1 MSNPV
6 APAEHL
12 GDEDYPN
19 RAYAWY
25 VVGVL
30 LLVYIL
36 AYVDRQ
42 VLGVLVEPIKRDLAI
57 SDTQMSLLLGFAFAM
72 FYTIVGLPM
81 GRLAD
86 RSNRRNLVLVG
97 LGVWSF
103 ATAMCGFA
111 RSYTQLFLARMGVG
125 LGEACLN
132 PAVVPMLSD
141 YFPRRTLGKAM
152 GVYMLGV
159 SIGGGLAHS
168 VGGAYLPTLTA
179 AEPVML
185 PVVGAILPWQA
196 LLLMLGVTGFLM
208 LALLLTVREPK
219 RHGQVRRDEKG
230 RIVNLPV
237 REVGAHL
244 MRHRMAYLAI
254 GWPLVA
260 SALMTFG
267 VGYWVPAF
275 FQRSFGLGT
284 AEAGSYLAT
293 YGVVSMI
300 VGAIGV
306 VGGGFLVDALGARFL
321 DGHLR
326 TLMIGIL
333 LLAPGY
339 AIFAIMPTPALAI
352 AVLVPAGI
360 GGGILQ
366 ATGVTTLMA
375 VVPTQMRS
383 QIAALYFF
391 IVNLIGAA
399 LGPTFIALLTDE
411 LFGDESML
419 RFSITIVAAA
429 VGLSAIV
436 ALLAGRHA
444 YRAMLSGKA
453 E

>member
-1 MSNPV
+1 MSISNAS
-6 APAEHL
+6 APDTGETD
-12 GDEDYPN
+12 GYPN

-25 VVGVL
+25 VVLVL
-30 LLVYIL
+30 LLIYIL

-42 VLGVLVEPIKRDLAI
+42 VLGVLVEPIKRDLDI

-97 LGVWSF
+97 VGVWSF

-111 RSYTQLFLARMGVG
+111 KNYTQLFLARMGVG

-159 SIGGGLAHS
+159 SIGGGLAHTL
-168 VGGAYLPTLTA
+168 GGAYLPALTSPEA
-179 AEPVML
+179 VVL

-196 LLLMLGVTGFLM
+196 LLLFLGLTGFLM
-208 LALLLTVREPK
+208 VLLLLTVREPK
-219 RHGQVRRDEKG
+219 RHGQVHRDARG

-244 MRHRMAYLAI
+244 FRHRMAYLAI

-260 SALMTFG
+260 SAMMTFG
-267 VGYWVPAF
+267 VGYWIPAF
-275 FQRSFGLGT
+275 FQRSFGLT
-284 AEAGSYLAT
+284 TEAAGGYLAT
-293 YGVVSMI
+293 YGLVSMA

-306 VGGGFLVDALGARFL
+306 VGGGFLVDALGSKYL

-326 TLMIGIL
+326 TLMIGIV

-339 AIFAIMPTPALAI
+339 AIFAVMPSPALAI

-399 LGPTFIALLTDE
+399 LGPTLIALLTDE
-411 LFGDESML
+411 LFQAEDML
-419 RFSITIVAAA
+419 RYSITIVAAA
-429 VGLSAIV
+429 IGLTAII
-436 ALLAGRHA
+436 ALIAGRHA
-444 YRAMLSGKA
+444 YRAMLAK

>member
-1 MSNPV
+1 MSSAR
-6 APAEHL
+6 APAPDA
-12 GDEDYPN
+12 GASDGYPN

-25 VVGVL
+25 VVFVL
-30 LLVYIL
+30 LLIYIL
-36 AYVDRQ
+36 AYIDRQ

-86 RSNRRNLVLVG
+86 RSNRRNLVLAGVG
-97 LGVWSF
+97 IWSF

-111 RSYTQLFLARMGVG
+111 KNYTQLFLARMGVG

-141 YFPRRTLGKAM
+141 YFPKRTLGKAM

-159 SIGGGLAHS
+159 SIGGGLAHT
-168 VGGAYLPTLTA
+168 VGGTYLPALTSPDA
-179 AEPVML
+179 VVL
-185 PVVGAILPWQA
+185 PIVGPILPWQA
-196 LLLMLGVTGFLM
+196 LLLFLGLTGFLM
-208 LALLLTVREPK
+208 VMLLLTVREPK
-219 RHGQVRRDEKG
+219 RQGEVHRDARG

-237 REVGAHL
+237 REIGAHL
-244 MRHRMAYLAI
+244 LRHRMAYLAI

-260 SALMTFG
+260 SAMMTFG
-267 VGYWVPAF
+267 VGYWIPAF
-275 FQRSFGLGT
+275 FQRSFGLT
-284 AEAGSYLAT
+284 TEAAGSYLAT
-293 YGVVSMI
+293 YGLVSMA

-306 VGGGFLVDALGARFL
+306 VGGGFLVDALGARYL

-352 AVLVPAGI
+352 AVLIPAGI

-399 LGPTFIALLTDE
+399 LGPTLIAVLTDE
-411 LFGDESML
+411 LFQAEGML
-419 RFSITIVAAA
+419 RFSITIVAAS
-429 VGLSAIV
+429 VGLTAII
-436 ALLAGRHA
+436 ALIAGRHA
-444 YRAMLSGKA
+444 YRAMLTK